1 MSKLSPQPKNR
12 PIEVGEQ
19 RLERLHEGS
28 SIMVGRCVRCGRR
41 GELNDR
47 ETCIF
52 DETCELAVAGPSSR
66 APCFDSLARHWL
78 SRWGLKTPSA
88 ELAVDLARE
97 WSEMYTYGR
106 EDERAGRVAPG
117 GAVEPARVKKW
128 EFLTPRVEGRCA
140 KHATW
145 PEPDEPCWGCE
156 REAGELRSLY
166 ERVAKLERRADKG
179 AEADDP
185 SMAAFVDRFIKPA
198 LEKRREPPNW
208 DVVDR
213 ARRLERARWV
223 KVLRAWARWL
233 FHRSTSVTD
242 AEEVRI
248 NVTRGSCLEDA
259 ADVISEENET
269 PFEMQSRE
277 EEKSR

>member
-1 MSKLSPQPKNR
+1 MTSQFKNR

-19 RLERLHEGS
+19 RLERLHDKS

-41 GELNDR
+41 GELNDH
-47 ETCIF
+47 EVCIF
-52 DETCELAVAGPSSR
+52 VDTCELTAASSSSR
-66 APCFDSLARHWL
+66 APCFDSLAHHWL
-78 SRWGLKTPSA
+78 RRWGLNSPSA
-88 ELAVDLARE
+88 ELVTDLARE
-97 WSEMYTYGR
+97 WSEIYICGR
-106 EDERAGRVAPG
+106 EDERAGRAAPG
-117 GAVEPARVKKW
+117 GAVVPVAKKW
-128 EFLTPRVEGRCA
+128 EFLTPRVEGKCA

-156 REAGELRSLY
+156 REAGELKSLY
-166 ERVAKLERRADKG
+166 ERVAKLERRADKDTE
-179 AEADDP
+179 ADDPEADDP

-198 LEKRREPPNW
+198 LEKRREPSNW

-233 FHRSTSVTD
+233 LHRSTSVTD

-259 ADVISEENET
+259 ADVIEQEEEV

-277 EEKSR
+277 EEKS